1 MLRMKW
7 LILAILCFV
16 GAAIYFWWPSS
27 SSFAYRQVKAVAP
40 VERNHL
46 LEIGNHIRYAE
57 RPAES
62 YSFPIPL
69 GEHGPTKSL
78 YSGDLQY
85 PFYCMT
91 LNSNLGQPLIDNQE
105 GLGVP
110 VYRDIDIHQDIIGYS
125 KDCNIPSQLYYY
137 SVDENNEIK
146 RLTEWPNTAELKTNV
161 RLLRV
166 EQGTINRFIYTVIM
180 PITTSEVGD
189 RVAQS
194 QWNKRLIYQFN
205 GGSGIGYRQ
214 GRQKATRVIQR
225 QLAQLLDGY
234 AVIASSGNRTSYTYN
249 MLLAEDTARRVKRHF
264 VSLYGEPLYT
274 VGIGGSGGGLAQY
287 LIGQNS
293 QGVLDGLI
301 PLYSYPDMIT
311 QTTYALDCDL
321 LNNYFTFRAENRSA
335 WLDWQRRQRV
345 EGLNALNDFPQ
356 RTAYLQPVNQIMAGF
371 VPQLP
376 TGNSECIN
384 GYFGLSSFINNPKQ
398 GFIRDFY
405 HEEVVE
411 QTIWSYWQDMAQLFG
426 KDEHGYGRSTWDN
439 VGVQYG
445 LLALIEGDISKEEFL
460 DINRKIG
467 SWKPQHLMQQED
479 ILTPLGRKL
488 PIWLSLW
495 GNKNITEIT
504 EGVATRHQ
512 GSIDAMHA
520 AYRWGQVFIGKVD
533 LPIIDVRHYLEDE
546 LDMHH
551 MSASFYSRLRI
562 LQANGHADNHVIWLA
577 HKDHNP
583 VSLAF
588 EQMDKWLLT
597 HLKKPSVSVVEAKP
611 ETLKDQ
617 CFDRDGITIASGDGV
632 FDGQWNQ
639 RPLGQCLTVFPMF
652 STSRIQAGGTWAG
665 DIFKCQLISVK
676 TAIKRGIYRHV
687 DVTDIMEQLNEIF
700 PDGVCDYQQI
710 DLGRPHDI

>member
-1 MLRMKW
+1 MLKVKW
-7 LILAILCFV
+7 LVLIIVGIVGLAVYI
-16 GAAIYFWWPSS
+16 WWPSS
-27 SSFAYRQVKAVAP
+27 PSFAYRQVKAVAP
-40 VERNHL
+40 VESNYL
-46 LEIGNHIRYAE
+46 LEISDHIRHAK
-57 RPAES
+57 RPAET
-62 YSFPIPL
+62 YLFPIPL

-91 LNSNLGQPLIDNQE
+91 LNSNLGQPLVDNQE

-110 VYRDIDIHQDIIGYS
+110 VYRDINIHHDIIGYS
-125 KDCNIPSQLYYY
+125 KDCNIASQLYYY
-137 SVDENNEIK
+137 SVDENNQIK
-146 RLTEWPNTAELKTNV
+146 RLSTLPNITELQANTQ
-161 RLLRV
+161 LLRV

-180 PITTSEVGD
+180 PISVSEVGD
-189 RVAQS
+189 RLAQS

-249 MLLAEDTARRVKRHF
+249 MLLAEDTARRVKKHF
-264 VSLYGEPLYT
+264 ISLYGEPLYT

-405 HEEVVE
+405 HEDVVD
-411 QTIWSYWQDMAQLFG
+411 QTIWSYWQDMVQLFG
-426 KDEHGYGRSTWDN
+426 EDEYGYGRSTWDN

-495 GNKNITEIT
+495 GNKNITDIT
-504 EGVATRHQ
+504 DGVAKRHQ
-512 GSIDAMHA
+512 GSIEAMQA
-520 AYRWGQVFIGKVD
+520 AYRWGQVFIGKVE

-562 LQANGHADNHVIWLA
+562 LQANGNADNHVIWLA

-588 EQMDKWLLT
+588 EQMDKWLLAR
-597 HLKKPSVSVVEAKP
+597 LNDPSISVSDAKP
-611 ETLKDQ
+611 KSLNDQ
-617 CFDRDGITIASGDGV
+617 CFDRDGSTIAAGEGV
-632 FDGQWNQ
+632 FNGQWNQ
-639 RPLGQCLTVFPMF
+639 QALGQCLTVFPMF

-665 DIFKCQLISVK
+665 DIFKCQLISVNQ
-676 TAIKRGIYRHV
+676 AIKRGVYRNI
-687 DVTDIMEQLNEIF
+687 DVTDITEQLNEIF
-700 PDGVCDYQQI
+700 PQGVCDYQQS
-710 DLGRPHDI
+710 DVGRPRDI